1 MVPSAGEFDEHPHRF
16 YATFETENESDA
28 TAGPRALIVGD
39 GPRKLGNST
48 ANDYVLA
55 MIAREL
61 KYHQYQVVS
70 HSNNPNSLLMTQWLS
85 DKVYL
90 EPMTEEA
97 VASVARLERPDY
109 AFVPAGKQELGRAIE
124 RVSPTTKVVVI
135 EATQIP
141 KNVVSSIPTLEFN
154 GLFDGQVVYQLGV
167 VGELKDQGVGK
178 YQTLAKRYPAHL
190 ESDLAT
196 KVTAT
201 SERAISQQETT
212 GLYQVLYQAEGV
224 HEDVSPLTAPDI
236 AFMTKVLGMNLTA
249 IGVRLMIGR
258 FSGQAL
264 VKASHEGTTYHGAI
278 YRAHFPYADYHLT
291 NQKSAPATV
300 IGAQIERANKGS
312 EQ

>member
-1 MVPSAGEFDEHPHRF
+1 MSRARSWGLSDDQIAQSWAISPQKVADLREENQLHRVYKEVVPSAGEFDEHPHRF

-167 VGELKDQGVGK
+167 IGELKDQGVGK

-201 SERAISQQETT
+201 SERAISQ
-212 GLYQVLYQAEGV
+212 
-224 HEDVSPLTAPDI
+224 
-236 AFMTKVLGMNLTA
+236 
-249 IGVRLMIGR
+249 
-258 FSGQAL
+258 
-264 VKASHEGTTYHGAI
+264 
-278 YRAHFPYADYHLT
+278 
-291 NQKSAPATV
+291 
-300 IGAQIERANKGS
+300 
-312 EQ
+312 

>member
-1 MVPSAGEFDEHPHRF
+1 MADLREENQLHRVYKEVDPSAGECDEHPHRF
-16 YATFETENESDA
+16 YSTFETENESDA

-61 KYHQYQVVS
+61 KHHQYQVVS

-90 EPMTEEA
+90 E
-97 VASVARLERPDY
+97 RPDH
-109 AFVPAGKQELGRAIE
+109 AFVPTGKQELGRAIE

-167 VGELKDQGVGK
+167 IGELKDQGVGK
-178 YQTLAKRYPAHL
+178 YQKPWP
-190 ESDLAT
+190 S
-196 KVTAT
+196 VTRPT
-201 SERAISQQETT
+201 
-212 GLYQVLYQAEGV
+212 
-224 HEDVSPLTAPDI
+224 
-236 AFMTKVLGMNLTA
+236 
-249 IGVRLMIGR
+249 
-258 FSGQAL
+258 
-264 VKASHEGTTYHGAI
+264 
-278 YRAHFPYADYHLT
+278 
-291 NQKSAPATV
+291 
-300 IGAQIERANKGS
+300 
-312 EQ
+312 

>member
-1 MVPSAGEFDEHPHRF
+1 MELVFFAQVRHL
-16 YATFETENESDA
+16 ETENESDA

-61 KYHQYQVVS
+61 KHHQYQVVS

-141 KNVVSSIPTLEFN
+141 K
-154 GLFDGQVVYQLGV
+154 
-167 VGELKDQGVGK
+167 
-178 YQTLAKRYPAHL
+178 KRGFL
-190 ESDLAT
+190 N
-196 KVTAT
+196 
-201 SERAISQQETT
+201 
-212 GLYQVLYQAEGV
+212 
-224 HEDVSPLTAPDI
+224 PDPR
-236 AFMTKVLGMNLTA
+236 V
-249 IGVRLMIGR
+249 
-258 FSGQAL
+258 
-264 VKASHEGTTYHGAI
+264 
-278 YRAHFPYADYHLT
+278 
-291 NQKSAPATV
+291 
-300 IGAQIERANKGS
+300 
-312 EQ
+312 

>member
-1 MVPSAGEFDEHPHRF
+1 MLINRLSRARSWAISPQKVADLREENQLHRVYKEVVPSAGEFDEHSHRF

-55 MIAREL
+55 MIAREP
-61 KYHQYQVVS
+61 KHHQYQVVS
-70 HSNNPNSLLMTQWLS
+70 HFNNPNSLLMTQWLS

-141 KNVVSSIPTLEFN
+141 KNVVSSIPTIEFN

-167 VGELKDQGVGK
+167 IGELKDQGVGK

-190 ESDLAT
+190 ESNLAT

-201 SERAISQQETT
+201 SERAISNRKRP
-212 GLYQVLYQAEGV
+212 VCIR
-224 HEDVSPLTAPDI
+224 SS
-236 AFMTKVLGMNLTA
+236 TKPRGST
-249 IGVRLMIGR
+249 
-258 FSGQAL
+258 
-264 VKASHEGTTYHGAI
+264 KTSH
-278 YRAHFPYADYHLT
+278 P
-291 NQKSAPATV
+291 
-300 IGAQIERANKGS
+300 
-312 EQ
+312 